1 MEKVWGGWQTNFH
14 QGTKKSGNRRGAKKK
29 IRAHQGELHFPPDGR
44 EVLESNGATL
54 SKSVDHL
61 VQNVLDVI
69 GKAGHQLDLVGQHL
83 AHSLWSLHC

>member
-1 MEKVWGGWQTNFH
+1 M
-14 QGTKKSGNRRGAKKK
+14 RGAGKQIFIKGQRNREIVVAPKKK

-69 GKAGHQLDLVGQHL
+69 GKAGHQLDLVGQDL
-83 AHSLWSLHC
+83 AHSLWGLHC